1 MKCVCVGGGD
11 GGDEGECETESREE
25 VMGHGDGS
33 QGVCVWGG
41 GATGQSV
48 GERGGTGAGDERA
61 KSSAKLE

>member
-1 MKCVCVGGGD
+1 MR
-11 GGDEGECETESREE
+11 ESETESREE
-25 VMGHGDGS
+25 VMGHGDGG
-33 QGVCVWGG
+33 QGVWGGG